1 MKSRTTSLNFSMA
14 LSVCFT
20 LTLVFIRAFITSQFI
35 YVFYVWNLFLAIVPV
50 AISNKLIQ
58 QKSLG
63 LKAYLLLFVWLIFFP
78 NAPYI
83 VTDLVHFTKRDS
95 IPLWFDLLIVIT
107 AAWNG
112 LMLGF
117 VSLNNV
123 EQFLFDYFANKKVKL
138 LVAASFLLC
147 GFGVY
152 LGRFLRFNSWDFFS
166 NADELSAEISSRF
179 IHPFQHTST
188 WGFSILFGVMLWL
201 FYFSVKSLTKYI
213 KYDA

>member
-1 MKSRTTSLNFSMA
+1 MA

-35 YVFYVWNLFLAIVPV
+35 YVFYLWNLLLAIVPV
-50 AISNKLIQ
+50 AISNKLLR
-58 QKSLG
+58 QKSFG
-63 LKAYLLLFVWLIFFP
+63 IKSYLLIFMWLIFFP

-83 VTDLVHFTKRDS
+83 VTDLFHFVKRDS
-95 IPLWFDLLIVIT
+95 IPLWFDLLIVTT

-112 LMLGF
+112 LILGF

-123 EQFLFDYFANKKVKL
+123 EQFLSKHITFKKVRL
-138 LVAASFLLC
+138 LIAFSFLLC

-152 LGRFLRFNSWDFFS
+152 LGRFLRFNSWDVFNNF
-166 NADELSAEISSRF
+166 DDLIVEISSRF

-188 WGFSILFGVMLWL
+188 WSFSFLFAVMIGL
-201 FYFSVKSLTKYI
+201 FYLSI
-213 KYDA
+213 KQVSMRIK